1 MGLLSLKEVARIFVF
16 WKCISSF
23 SWQCIEQTKN
33 CSHQHFDQNVFLI
46 GPTLWC
52 HELISRVRK
61 RLRDYFANCVS
72 QRYKGDINFSG
83 ICYC

>member
-1 MGLLSLKEVARIFVF
+1 MGLLFLKEVARISVF
-16 WKCISSF
+16 RKRISSF
-23 SWQCIEQTKN
+23 SCIEEQTKN
-33 CSHQHFDQNVFLI
+33 CSHQHFDQIVFLI
-46 GPTLWC
+46 EPTLWC